1 MECEMLIKGGT
12 VVDGSGAPGFVA
24 DVRVEDG
31 YITAIAADLAGQEGE
46 ELVDAQGCIVSPGF
60 IESHTHFDGAMWW
73 DQSLDPLPGFGATT
87 VVMGNC
93 GFTVAPVP
101 DDEAVRREL
110 VGIFSF
116 FEDIP
121 QAPFLSELP
130 WDWRSWPEYRD
141 SMQRKASLPTNYTAF
156 CGHIALRLAVMGMD
170 AWERAASAGEIA
182 QMAQMLDEALAAGAL
197 GLSSNLM
204 DHDGQD
210 RPVPS
215 LHADDAELRALLE
228 VLARHPGASFQLIL
242 DLFRNM
248 QAPAQLERLAG
259 LCEGLDVRVQWAG
272 LPTLVF
278 QRDLMGIQAPLVE
291 MHERLK
297 AEGRDFWT
305 GYAHVPVTATAGVQS
320 SLLFAQSNDYVWHE
334 VVLAEGDEAKRALL
348 QDADWRERARQSWD
362 NEAFEFSGLSR
373 TSAPQIMLLNSQ
385 NDVGPIGITLG
396 EYAQQIGAPHV
407 SDAMA
412 DWLLANGLESTVTM
426 PPFEMDMDMVIKLIR
441 DDKSVGNI
449 SDAGAHG
456 QMLCGGGE
464 NIRLFTDLVAAGHIS
479 LEEAVWVQ
487 TGKLAQHFGL
497 QDRGHL
503 QVGKRADIVVFSLD
517 EIAERDMKKVYDVP
531 VGDGNMTWR
540 WTRDP
545 APMRLTLVNGVATF
559 KDGAATG
566 QRPGEMLTP
575 AAPLD
580 EPQRKTA

>member
-1 MECEMLIKGGT
+1 MLIKGGT